1 VDAKSYIITAV
12 SVAAVLFAVAGCVDY
27 EAAVDLEPD
36 GSGRLVVH
44 YSSKDYFT
52 IFDSDWSWEH
62 GKEKRVP
69 PEDLAEYEYRF
80 TKPGQRVIDVRAED
94 RGGLHHTYVV
104 IEFNDINKLQLDDVS
119 EYQTFSLRDEYEKLY
134 FRSVIT
140 PPERDIIGQGKFL
153 LEKQKL
159 KGHYYTL
166 RVRMPAGITST
177 DGVVEDDGR
186 TVRWMYPMERVADGE
201 PVIMTATCP
210 KPRTVAGIPLTT
222 VVIILIAVAAL
233 TFVVG
238 VVAIIINLI
247 RKEKRK

>member
-1 VDAKSYIITAV
+1 VNIGSYARTLF
-12 SVAAVLFAVAGCVDY
+12 AAAAALFAVAGCVDY
-27 EAAVDLEPD
+27 EAAVDLRAD

-104 IEFNDINKLQLDDVS
+104 IEFDDVNKLQLDDVS

-140 PPERDIIGQGKFL
+140 PPKRDIIEQGKFL

-166 RVRMPAGITST
+166 RVRMPARVTFT
-177 DGVVEDDGR
+177 DGTVEDDGR

-201 PVIMTATCP
+201 PIVMTATCP
-210 KPRTVAGIPLTT
+210 KPRTVAGVPVTT
-222 VVIILIAVAAL
+222 IIIALIAVAAL
-233 TFVVG
+233 AFVVG
-238 VVAIIINLI
+238 VAAIIINLI
-247 RKEKRK
+247 GKKKRK

>member
-1 VDAKSYIITAV
+1 MSPKSCVRTAV
-12 SVAAVLFAVAGCVDY
+12 SVAAALFAVAGCVDY
-27 EAAVDLEPD
+27 EAAVDLEAD

-52 IFDSDWSWEH
+52 IFDSDWSWKH

-69 PEDLAEYEYRF
+69 PEDLTEYEYRF
-80 TKPGQRVIDVRAED
+80 TKPGQRVVDVRAED
-94 RGGLHHTYVV
+94 RGGLHHTYIV
-104 IEFNDINKLQLDDVS
+104 IEFDDVNKLRLDDVS

-140 PPERDIIGQGKFL
+140 PPERDIIEQGKFL

-166 RVRMPAGITST
+166 RVRMPARVTFS

-186 TVRWMYPMERVADGE
+186 TVRWMYAMEEVADGE
-201 PVIMTATCP
+201 PIIMTATCP
-210 KPRTVAGIPLTT
+210 RPRTVAGIPLTT
-222 VVIILIAVAAL
+222 IVITLIAVAAL

-247 RKEKRK
+247 RKKKRK